1 MCPIT
6 APLSIGHKNEFNQQN
21 ETYFQN
27 LWSIEGPEHLWL
39 TDWLTHSLTHSYTQN
54 LEMLS
59 HLKIK
64 KKHKFD
70 IIHSLIKFE
79 KMHNFTVTL

>member
-6 APLSIGHKNEFNQQN
+6 APPSIGHKNEFNQQN

-27 LWSIEGPEHLWL
+27 LWSIEGPEPL
-39 TDWLTHSLTHSYTQN
+39 TDSLTHSYAQN

-64 KKHKFD
+64 KQKFD
-70 IIHSLIKFE
+70 IIHSLIEFE

>member
-6 APLSIGHKNEFNQQN
+6 APPSIGHKNEFNQQN

-27 LWSIEGPEHLWL
+27 LWSIEGPEPL
-39 TDWLTHSLTHSYTQN
+39 TDSLTHSYAQN

-64 KKHKFD
+64 KHKFD
-70 IIHSLIKFE
+70 IIHSLTEFNQCQSKGSYF
-79 KMHNFTVTL
+79 